1 MNMISLWSWFTFSLW
16 LLCCEYFHVFIG
28 HLYLFRDMFLPALY
42 LLFNLVVFFII
53 ELLEL
58 LCVIYTSLFSDIW
71 FANIFSISKLLFS
84 CQCPLKH
91 NFIQKLNISLII
103 KYFHTSLNLLKLL
116 KFATKEIYSSDVF
129 INKYVQI
136 LKKEILSIFNKLF

>member
-1 MNMISLWSWFTFSLW
+1 MILCLTIFSDIWYCLNVLQMRKVKNAILSWSWYRSWFTFSLW

-91 NFIQKLNISLII
+91 NFIQKLIE
-103 KYFHTSLNLLKLL
+103 Y
-116 KFATKEIYSSDVF
+116 
-129 INKYVQI
+129 
-136 LKKEILSIFNKLF
+136 IFNN